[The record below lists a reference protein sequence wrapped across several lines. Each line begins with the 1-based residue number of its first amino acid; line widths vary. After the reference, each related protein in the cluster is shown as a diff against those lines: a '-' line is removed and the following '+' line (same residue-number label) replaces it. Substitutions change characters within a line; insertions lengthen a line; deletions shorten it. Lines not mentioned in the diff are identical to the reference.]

1 MYGERER
8 DRESGREGGRPSS
21 LLVSVVLGLEECTLL
36 AVYIRKANGIR
47 REFLNGRVC
56 IGG

>member
-8 DRESGREGGRPSS
+8 ERKRERERERQRQRQREWESGGERPSS

-36 AVYIRKANGIR
+36 AV
-47 REFLNGRVC
+47 
-56 IGG
+56 